1 MLHIHLPYWFDSF
14 INFWNSICKS
24 LLRKLNWWYVGKC
37 FMTWK
42 KKKSAGRHIQEEQW
56 WWSWWIFQTWQKWI
70 YKSWHFSQAKCFL
83 NIPFVVSFQK
93 KKWTSL
99 VIYSKLRISI
109 MFIITVTWLI
119 QVIMDIGQVFTR
131 YVISSNTQTFFELF
145 QKILIKLSL
154 SEASY

>member
-1 MLHIHLPYWFDSF
+1 MV
-14 INFWNSICKS
+14 C
-24 LLRKLNWWYVGKC
+24 RKVFYD
-37 FMTWK
+37 MK
-42 KKKSAGRHIQEEQW
+42 KEKKRRTAHSGRTMVMIVMN
-56 WWSWWIFQTWQKWI
+56 IQTWQKWI

>member
-1 MLHIHLPYWFDSF
+1 MECHILKGQSNSWGRGLVW
-14 INFWNSICKS
+14 INFKIFKNFLFYWHLIFQNKHVGISCYIFIYRIDLIHSLIFENLICKS

-83 NIPFVVSFQK
+83 NIPFVVSF
-93 KKWTSL
+93 
-99 VIYSKLRISI
+99 
-109 MFIITVTWLI
+109 
-119 QVIMDIGQVFTR
+119 
-131 YVISSNTQTFFELF
+131 
-145 QKILIKLSL
+145 
-154 SEASY
+154 